1 MVCKQWVHF
10 TSFQQREPGQMTTFG
25 HVEQKHRLKESIE
38 ETMLTVEHE
47 TQGYGAARGQTRTGP
62 G

>member
-1 MVCKQWVHF
+1 
-10 TSFQQREPGQMTTFG
+10 MTTFG